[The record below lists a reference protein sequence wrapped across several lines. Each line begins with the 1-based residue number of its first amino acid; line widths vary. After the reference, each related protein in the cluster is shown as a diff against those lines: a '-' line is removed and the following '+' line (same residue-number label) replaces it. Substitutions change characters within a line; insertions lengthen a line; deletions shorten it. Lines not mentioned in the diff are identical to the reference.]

1 MLPILIKTALTLGM
15 YLGGRGTEIS
25 NMLII
30 LISGD
35 AVSIYSI
42 SVAVEILEL
51 KWTAIHRDYQ

>member
-15 YLGGRGTEIS
+15 YLGGTEIS
-25 NMLII
+25 NMLIF

-51 KWTAIHRDYQ
+51 KWTAIHGDYQ